1 MQFYPNR
8 IFILINSHQY
18 FLSSSLIFQTQGNRI
33 FNSILTVFIDPSF
46 PIYIL
51 SCFIVCSI
59 FPKTDIHENF
69 KNCIHPFQ
77 SLVQIKLLPNSLS
90 LLIILIKINSSF
102 AANITDLSLDEILEA
117 IFQLGDLYDSE
128 FMMQNTYEIDQLLT
142 IFYNGSYSITELM
155 KRVSPILYITRD

>member
-1 MQFYPNR
+1 M
-8 IFILINSHQY
+8 
-18 FLSSSLIFQTQGNRI
+18 
-33 FNSILTVFIDPSF
+33 V
-46 PIYIL
+46 
-51 SCFIVCSI
+51 
-59 FPKTDIHENF
+59 
-69 KNCIHPFQ
+69 
-77 SLVQIKLLPNSLS
+77 
-90 LLIILIKINSSF
+90 ILIKIDSSF

>member
-1 MQFYPNR
+1 MFHRLLNLSKNWYPR
-8 IFILINSHQY
+8 K
-18 FLSSSLIFQTQGNRI
+18 
-33 FNSILTVFIDPSF
+33 F
-46 PIYIL
+46 PA
-51 SCFIVCSI
+51 S
-59 FPKTDIHENF
+59 NF